1 VKNRPDYANVRF
13 SERDAARVRQQLE
26 REFEAERKFT
36 AAWLRFKREREL
48 AGGGIERRAA

>member
-1 VKNRPDYANVRF
+1 MKNRPDYANVRF